1 MFSLSNNHFISE
13 SNILRY
19 YWSMMENSEKKAH
32 HSQERVKSTEKRSS
46 RSFKSFASTV
56 AATERMKRTSGLER
70 HKQES
75 GQEREGR
82 SHSKD
87 NRASVQHTGEQEF
100 HNIFL
105 YKIRSVKISK

>member
-1 MFSLSNNHFISE
+1 MDK
-13 SNILRY
+13 
-19 YWSMMENSEKKAH
+19 SEKKV
-32 HSQERVKSTEKRSS
+32 QERVKSTEKRSS

-56 AATERMKRTSGLER
+56 AATERMKRTSGSGR

-87 NRASVQHTGEQEF
+87 NRGTAQHQGKDCETHFMGKCLRLFAGVLVVLKDNQAGHF
-100 HNIFL
+100 W
-105 YKIRSVKISK
+105 